1 MSTTL
6 AMQTLIQDLKTVRHR
21 ANTPISQFGTID
33 DLIKEAAEN
42 HFDDF
47 KGIYDFPQLA
57 LIARLEEI
65 GLSELA
71 QLVKNGKYDGTPDAA
86 DKVGM
91 LDFFD
96 AKVNGFN

>member
-6 AMQTLIQDLKTVRHR
+6 AMQTLIEDLKTVRQR
-21 ANTPISQFGTID
+21 ADTRISQFGPID

-47 KGIYDFPQLA
+47 KGIYDFPQMA
-57 LIARLEEI
+57 LIVRLEEI

-86 DKVGM
+86 DKAGM
-91 LDFFD
+91 LDFLMR
-96 AKVNGFN
+96 K